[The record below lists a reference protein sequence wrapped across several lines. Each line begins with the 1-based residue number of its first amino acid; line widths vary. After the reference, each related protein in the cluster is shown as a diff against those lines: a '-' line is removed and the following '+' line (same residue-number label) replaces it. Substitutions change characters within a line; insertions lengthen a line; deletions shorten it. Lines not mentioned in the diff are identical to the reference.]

1 MDPPPVRQTPP
12 PPVPRGIGC
21 FAKGCLTLVVI
32 VVVLGIVMIGGGLFV
47 VNRGINMF
55 TANAPVQIQMRSA
68 TPTELQL
75 AKAKLDSLRS
85 AIRNRAETT
94 IEFTADDINALLQNE
109 PEFRGARNH
118 ARVGIANSIVSLDL
132 SAPLDSAQ
140 WSRLKRRWFNGNIQ
154 FGFSYVD
161 DNFNFDVRSAEANG
175 YQFPRVLLGT
185 EFMQSFNRSFNDSF
199 RRESARH
206 RDATDLWRNIR
217 MATVQNDKLVVTT
230 RAL

>member
-1 MDPPPVRQTPP
+1 MDAPPIRQAPP
-12 PPVPRGIGC
+12 RPLPSGMGC
-21 FAKGCLTLVVI
+21 FAKGCLALVVI
-32 VVVLGIVMIGGGLFV
+32 VVVLGIVVIGGGLFFI
-47 VNRGINMF
+47 NRGINMF
-55 TANAPVQIQMRSA
+55 TVTAPAQIQTRPA
-68 TPTELQL
+68 EPAELQL

-85 AIRNRAETT
+85 AIRNRVETT
-94 IEFTADDINALLQNE
+94 IEFTADDVNALLQNE

-118 ARVGIANSIVSLDL
+118 ARVAMANSIVSLDL

-175 YQFPRVLLGT
+175 YQFPRVLLSA

-199 RRESARH
+199 HRESAR
-206 RDATDLWRNIR
+206 REDAKDLWRNIR
-217 MATVQNDKLVVTT
+217 MATVQNDKLIVTT